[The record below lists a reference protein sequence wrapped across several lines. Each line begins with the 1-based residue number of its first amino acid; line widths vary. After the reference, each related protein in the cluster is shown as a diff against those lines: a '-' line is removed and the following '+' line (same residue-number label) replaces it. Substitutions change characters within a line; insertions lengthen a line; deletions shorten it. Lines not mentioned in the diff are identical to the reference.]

1 MENEQEFTHD
11 DFDFTAE
18 IAAGVA
24 WLDDQRPGWR
34 GEVNAERLDM
44 RMPNDCVLGQLYS
57 NYWQAVGVRSAYSP
71 NIVMRHEEAAERGF
85 TITGKHSDPKTMWEK
100 LTMQWKE
107 VLIHNA
113 K

>member
-1 MENEQEFTHD
+1 MENEQDLTHN
-11 DFDFTAE
+11 DFDFAPE
-18 IAAGVA
+18 IADGVA

-34 GEVNAERLDM
+34 DEVDTERLDM
-44 RMPNDCVLGQLYS
+44 RLPHDCIVGQLYG
-57 NYWQAVGVRSAYSP
+57 NYWQAVGFHSVYSP
-71 NIVMRHEEAAERGF
+71 NIVMRHEEAIERGL
-85 TITGKHSDPKTMWEK
+85 TITGMHSELDIAWEK